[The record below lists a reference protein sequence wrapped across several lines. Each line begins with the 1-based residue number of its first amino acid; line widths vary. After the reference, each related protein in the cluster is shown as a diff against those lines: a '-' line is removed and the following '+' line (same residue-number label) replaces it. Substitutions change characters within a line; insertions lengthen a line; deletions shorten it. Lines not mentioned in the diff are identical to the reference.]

1 MLIAEWVSWTTL
13 VLFGLTIPKFC
24 LPLPTRHR
32 FMPRSSLRGAHLS
45 GEPSPRILPKFPNS
59 QAASQPQAVGHL
71 RAPTSPPY
79 PPAAAPPQD
88 FPPLLPSLAASQGPD
103 SQSTPLSRICHRLH
117 RGIFPVLG
125 SLDGRRWARWME
137 AKMAPK
143 AQVISIPQRQLR
155 ALN

>member
-1 MLIAEWVSWTTL
+1 MSVVNNLGPFWPNYTKI
-13 VLFGLTIPKFC
+13 
-24 LPLPTRHR
+24 LPT
-32 FMPRSSLRGAHLS
+32 FANQAPFYAAVIPAGAHLS

>member
-1 MLIAEWVSWTTL
+1 MNNQ

-32 FMPRSSLRGAHLS
+32 FMPRSSLQGPTCQA
-45 GEPSPRILPKFPNS
+45 SPPRESSPNS
-59 QAASQPQAVGHL
+59 PIHRLPRSRRRQATFARPPRRRTRRQP
-71 RAPTSPPY
+71 R
-79 PPAAAPPQD
+79 PQD